1 MTTPTRRR
9 SSYFGA
15 LATDARADLRA
26 DLRRMLVILGAFA
39 LVGIVV
45 GLGWGLWAPRDR
57 IKVVDGGYAILNV
70 NDEARV
76 GGDVVLLL
84 VLAGVAVLATVAVW
98 AWGPR
103 RGAVSLLLLVVG
115 LLVTGYVAWLTG
127 VIVTPAPSAAELQV
141 VGTVVDVRQTLH
153 TQATLLMPSAL
164 GTLLYLLIS
173 LFSGYDGLY
182 RKNELPTVLAAPEPA
197 PARRWDEL
205 PPQDSGYEW
214 SGSVLPGQGTE
225 LEGVDRQT
233 AELRDQADL
242 PAQDGDLGPQPRHG

>member
-9 SSYFGA
+9 ASYFGA
-15 LATDARADLRA
+15 LATDARADLRS
-26 DLRRMLVILGAFA
+26 DVRRMLVLLGAFA
-39 LVGIVV
+39 LVGILV

-84 VLAGVAVLATVAVW
+84 VLAGVAVLATVALW

-115 LLVTGYVAWLTG
+115 LLGTGYVAWLVG
-127 VIVTPAPSAAELQV
+127 VIVTPAPTVAELQV
-141 VGTVVDVRQTLH
+141 VGTVIDVRQTLH
-153 TQATLLMPSAL
+153 TQATLLMPAAL
-164 GTLLYLLIS
+164 GTLLYVLIS

-182 RKNELPTVLAAPEPA
+182 RKKELPTGPAVTEP
-197 PARRWDEL
+197 PPTRRWDEL
-205 PPQDSGYEW
+205 PA
-214 SGSVLPGQGTE
+214 SGSVVPGQGAQ
-225 LEGVDRQT
+225 LEGVDRQ
-233 AELRDQADL
+233 APELRDQPDL
-242 PAQDGDLGPQPRHG
+242 PAQDSDLGPQPRHG